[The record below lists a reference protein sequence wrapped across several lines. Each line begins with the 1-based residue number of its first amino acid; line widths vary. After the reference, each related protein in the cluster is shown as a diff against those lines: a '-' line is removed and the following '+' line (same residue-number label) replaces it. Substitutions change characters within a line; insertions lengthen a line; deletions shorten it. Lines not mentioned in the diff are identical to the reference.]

1 METKGCSKQTHQHK
15 LIYTSYQTPLP
26 PYNVKK
32 GHLTIFNKMLFGRS
46 CFQLPRSVEGQKHYL
61 PLLYSLE
68 LPGCPM
74 HLFLDFWYFF
84 FGIFYSQFCGL
95 RRDFYGEKPGKTR
108 LARCTFLVL
117 NCVFFCIHCFLSK
130 PLSCERVSAMK

>member
-15 LIYTSYQTPLP
+15 PIYISYQTPLP
-26 PYNVKK
+26 PYNVKNS
-32 GHLTIFNKMLFGRS
+32 HLTIFNKMLFGRS

-74 HLFLDFWYFF
+74 HLFLDFWCFF
-84 FGIFYSQFCGL
+84 WHFLFAIL
-95 RRDFYGEKPGKTR
+95 RATEGFLWRKTWKNPACPMHVSSAELR
-108 LARCTFLVL
+108 FFLHSLFLVKATVL
-117 NCVFFCIHCFLSK
+117 
-130 PLSCERVSAMK
+130 